1 MVSCLIFKS
10 LNYFEFSFVCGV
22 RVFSHVDVWQKST
35 QYCKAIII
43 QSNINKFNYKKQSQI
58 HTMNIKINVLT
69 EKYIQ

>member
-35 QYCKAIII
+35 QYCKAIIL
-43 QSNINKFNYKKQSQI
+43 QLKINKLEKII
-58 HTMNIKINVLT
+58 HLFGCTGS
-69 EKYIQ
+69 